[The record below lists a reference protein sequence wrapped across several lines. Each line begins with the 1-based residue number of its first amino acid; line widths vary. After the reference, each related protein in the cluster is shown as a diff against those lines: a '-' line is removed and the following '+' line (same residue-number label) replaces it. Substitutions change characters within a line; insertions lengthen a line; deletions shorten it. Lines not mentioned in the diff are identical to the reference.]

1 MGRTEPDLPS
11 IHVPLE
17 HETAIAAQPDRLAR
31 QPQSILQEEHASNS
45 RLQEPDPIPEERL
58 AMSEPQRAE
67 IQANQRWPAEHLT
80 TPRTAELLANGHE
93 EPLQRETAI
102 TDYGEE
108 DVPDS
113 RLRRWPHT
121 RYSDRS
127 TLGSDEVTLDEHER
141 GRPNR
146 WEA

>member
-31 QPQSILQEEHASNS
+31 QPQSILQE
-45 RLQEPDPIPEERL
+45 RL

-67 IQANQRWPAEHLT
+67 IQANRRWPAEHLT

-113 RLRRWPHT
+113 RIRRWPHT